1 MAVHKMCMMD
11 SAAPLPEKCDRKT
24 MPLEAR
30 LHNWLV
36 RSCDVGRAWSGHS
49 SSSFR
54 DNGPAGKPALAMVWS
69 MEPFRD
75 LLGLWERLRIL
86 VCTWLRTIALQGFVP
101 NNAMVSLK
109 RMSIMIQLNAWGVPG
124 HITRF
129 CVNIKYLPTKI
140 TLNIENTR
148 FHNVGLTFVF

>member
-1 MAVHKMCMMD
+1 
-11 SAAPLPEKCDRKT
+11 
-24 MPLEAR
+24 
-30 LHNWLV
+30 
-36 RSCDVGRAWSGHS
+36 
-49 SSSFR
+49 
-54 DNGPAGKPALAMVWS
+54 

-86 VCTWLRTIALQGFVP
+86 VSTGWLTIALQGFVP
-101 NNAMVSLK
+101 KNAMLSLK
-109 RMSIMIQLNAWGVPG
+109 KMSIMIQLNVWGVPD

-129 CVNIKYLPTKI
+129 CVDIKYLPTKI